1 MQYVFILNAF
11 IMMLL
16 QCKLEICNIVIFFYS
31 PRFELPMGASE
42 QPPLPLQSQNQSKVR
57 RCIHSPASL

>member
-11 IMMLL
+11 LMMPLIIYVAL
-16 QCKLEICNIVIFFYS
+16 ECKLEICNVVIFFYS

-57 RCIHSPASL
+57 